1 MRSEDFCYRPENLGK
16 TSKNENS
23 LAVIDYFVF
32 SSVLGKVKLIYHGM
46 VYGLV
51 YTMILIISK

>member
-16 TSKNENS
+16 ISKNENS
-23 LAVIDYFVF
+23 LVTMDYFVF
-32 SSVLGKVKLIYHGM
+32 SSVLGKVKLINHGM

-51 YTMILIISK
+51 NAIIIMFSK